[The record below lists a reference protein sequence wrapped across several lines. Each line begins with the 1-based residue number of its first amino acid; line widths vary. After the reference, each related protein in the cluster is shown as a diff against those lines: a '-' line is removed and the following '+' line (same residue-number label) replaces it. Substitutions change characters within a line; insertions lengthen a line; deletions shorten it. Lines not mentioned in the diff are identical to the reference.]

1 MTVSAVAGTELLD
14 RPDADPVL
22 VARALREIARANRWF
37 GGVRALHAGLA
48 ALLPPGDRPEAC
60 SLLDVGTGAGDLP
73 LAARRWGARR
83 GIVFTVVGAD
93 PHPAATVL
101 AATAGVPSLRA
112 SGHALPF
119 GDAHV
124 DIVLLSQLVHHLDDV
139 AAVAM
144 LREAHRV
151 AARGVIIADL
161 HPTPLAALAFRV
173 GGLFLGFH
181 RVTITDGVTSLR
193 RARRADALLALARRA
208 GAAQPVAARSRF
220 ARLTVT
226 WRTDR

>member
-1 MTVSAVAGTELLD
+1 MTVSAVVGSELLD
-14 RPDADPVL
+14 RADADPVL
-22 VARALREIARANRWF
+22 VTRALREIARANRWF
-37 GGVRALHAGLA
+37 GGVRALHTGLA
-48 ALLPPGDRPEAC
+48 ALLPPGDRPDAC

-73 LAARRWGARR
+73 LAARRWGSAR
-83 GIVFTVVGAD
+83 GIAFTVAGAD
-93 PHPAATVL
+93 SHPAAAVL
-101 AATAGVPSLRA
+101 SRNAGVPSLRA
-112 SGHALPF
+112 VGNALPF
-119 GDAHV
+119 QDQQV
-124 DIVLLSQLVHHLDDV
+124 DIILLSQVIHHLDDDG
-139 AAVAM
+139 AVAV

-161 HPTPLAALAFRV
+161 HPTPLAGLAFRV

-193 RARRADALLALARRA
+193 RARRAEALLALARRA
-208 GAAQPVAARSRF
+208 GAQHPVAARGRF